1 MPAAAEGGAGAPTP
15 AVYRTLRAQAL
26 RLCRRAD
33 EAEDLVQDTLL
44 AGVVAGRHDLPW
56 LSAVLRRQ
64 AAMAARTAVRRRR
77 REAQA
82 DLDAKDAADPAA
94 DPAALRE
101 SACPATQLPW
111 LATLPPSARRLAVLA
126 LHGLSADEI
135 RWILRIEPTA
145 FRQRL
150 TRIRTALAAQS
161 PAMRADSVALAQR
174 RDPARSVDLAF
185 GLTRR
190 ALKAAMQVGEGLGT
204 HDPDGHL
211 ILIDA
216 SAHTSASRGNRQ
228 TGITQEDIP
237 CSHTAR

>member
-1 MPAAAEGGAGAPTP
+1 MTATSEGRGEALTL

-56 LSAVLRRQ
+56 LSGVLRRQ
-64 AAMAARTAVRRRR
+64 AAMAARTAVRRRL

-82 DLDAKDAADPAA
+82 GLDVEDAGDPATLGDAAH
-94 DPAALRE
+94 
-101 SACPATQLPW
+101 PATQLLW
-111 LATLPPSARRLAVLA
+111 LGTLPPSARRLAVLA

-150 TRIRTALAAQS
+150 TRIRKTLAAQS
-161 PAMRADSVALAQR
+161 PTVRADSIALAHL
-174 RDPARSVDLAF
+174 RDPARRVDLAF
-185 GLTRR
+185 GLARR
-190 ALKAAMQVGEGLGT
+190 ALKAAMQAGEGLGT

-216 SAHTSASRGNRQ
+216 GAHISRSRGNGQ
-228 TGITQEDIP
+228 KGITQEDIP
-237 CSHTAR
+237 CSRTAR

>member
-1 MPAAAEGGAGAPTP
+1 MTASSEGRGEALTL

-56 LSAVLRRQ
+56 LSGVLRRQ

-82 DLDAKDAADPAA
+82 DLDVEDAADPATLGE
-94 DPAALRE
+94 AAH
-101 SACPATQLPW
+101 PVTQLLW
-111 LATLPPSARRLAVLA
+111 LRTLPPSARRLVVLA

-150 TRIRTALAAQS
+150 TRIRKTLAAQS
-161 PAMRADSVALAQR
+161 PTVRADSIALAHM
-174 RDPARSVDLAF
+174 RDPARRVDLAF
-185 GLTRR
+185 GLARR
-190 ALKAAMQVGEGLGT
+190 ALKAAMQAGEGLGT

-216 SAHTSASRGNRQ
+216 GAHTSPSRGNGQ
-228 TGITQEDIP
+228 KGITQEDIP
-237 CSHTAR
+237 CSRTAR

>member
-1 MPAAAEGGAGAPTP
+1 VTASSGSGGDALTL
-15 AVYRTLRAQAL
+15 AVHRTLRAQAL

-33 EAEDLVQDTLL
+33 EADDLVQETLL
-44 AGVVAGRHDLPW
+44 AGLVAGRHDLPW
-56 LSAVLRRQ
+56 LSGVLRRQ
-64 AAMAARTAVRRRR
+64 AAMAARAAVRRRR

-82 DLDAKDAADPAA
+82 GLHADDTVAMAPPQESAPAA
-94 DPAALRE
+94 TR
-101 SACPATQLPW
+101 LPW

-150 TRIRTALAAQS
+150 TRIRQALAAQS
-161 PAMRADSVALAQR
+161 PTARAESIALAHL

-185 GLTRR
+185 GLARR
-190 ALKAAMQVGEGLGT
+190 ALKAAMLAGEGLGT

-216 SAHTSASRGNRQ
+216 GAHTSPSRGNGKK
-228 TGITQEDIP
+228 GITQEDIL
-237 CSHTAR
+237 CSRTAR

>member
-1 MPAAAEGGAGAPTP
+1 MTASSGDRDDALTL
-15 AVYRTLRAQAL
+15 AVHRTLRAQAL

-33 EAEDLVQDTLL
+33 EADDLVQETLL
-44 AGVVAGRHDLPW
+44 AGLVAGRHDLPW
-56 LSAVLRRQ
+56 LSGVLRRQ

-82 DLDAKDAADPAA
+82 GLLGGDTIEPV
-94 DPAALRE
+94 ALQE
-101 SACPATQLPW
+101 SGAPSTHLPW
-111 LATLPPSARRLAVLA
+111 LAILPPSARRLAVLA

-150 TRIRTALAAQS
+150 TRIRKALAAQS
-161 PAMRADSVALAQR
+161 PTARAESIALAYV
-174 RDPARSVDLAF
+174 RDPARSVDLPF
-185 GLTRR
+185 GLARR
-190 ALKAAMQVGEGLGT
+190 ALKAAMQAGEGLGT

-216 SAHTSASRGNRQ
+216 GAHTSPSRGNGQ
-228 TGITQEDIP
+228 KGITQEDIP
-237 CSHTAR
+237 CSRTAR

>member
-1 MPAAAEGGAGAPTP
+1 MPAAAEGGGDALTL
-15 AVYRTLRAQAL
+15 AVYRALRAQAL

-56 LSAVLRRQ
+56 LSGVLRRQ

-82 DLDAKDAADPAA
+82 HLDAEDAVDPAT
-94 DPAALRE
+94 PRE
-101 SACPATQLPW
+101 PGHPATQLPW

-150 TRIRTALAAQS
+150 TRIRRTLAAQS
-161 PAMRADSVALAQR
+161 PAMRADSIALAYL
-174 RDPARSVDLAF
+174 RDPARSTDLAF
-185 GLTRR
+185 GLARR
-190 ALKAAMQVGEGLGT
+190 ALKAAMQAGEGLGT

-216 SAHTSASRGNRQ
+216 GAHTSPSRGNRQ

-237 CSHTAR
+237 CSRTAR

>member
-1 MPAAAEGGAGAPTP
+1 MAASSKGPGETLTL

-56 LSAVLRRQ
+56 LSGVLRRQ

-82 DLDAKDAADPAA
+82 DLDAEDAADPATLGE
-94 DPAALRE
+94 AAR
-101 SACPATQLPW
+101 PVTQLLW
-111 LATLPPSARRLAVLA
+111 LGTLPPSARRLAMLA

-150 TRIRTALAAQS
+150 TRIRKTLAAQS
-161 PAMRADSVALAQR
+161 PMVRADSIALAHL
-174 RDPARSVDLAF
+174 RDPARRVDLAF
-185 GLTRR
+185 GLARR
-190 ALKAAMQVGEGLGT
+190 ALKAAMQAGEGLGT

-216 SAHTSASRGNRQ
+216 GAHTSRSRGNGQ
-228 TGITQEDIP
+228 KGITQEDIP
-237 CSHTAR
+237 CSRNAR